1 MLEVEGLVK
10 RYGQKTAV
18 ADVSFTVGKGEIF
31 GLLGP
36 NGAGKST
43 IIECALG
50 IKKRDAGSV
59 RVLGME
65 PKANRR
71 ALFKRVGVQ
80 FQQSA
85 YQDRIR
91 VREACVLISSLH
103 DRPLPYGELLKDFG
117 LADKERQ
124 MVGSLSGGERQKLS
138 IILAL
143 LPDPEMV
150 FLDELTTG
158 LDPSARRDMWQYIQY
173 LQQREITVFLTTH
186 YMEEAQHLCDRV
198 CMLDHGRIV
207 IQDTV
212 PRVIDA
218 CGLTHIVS
226 IKTDV
231 RDKDLLSDMK
241 GISDIQ
247 MEAGVVHF
255 SMDRDVKLIDV
266 IRQLDERRVDIAEL
280 NMKSPSLEDA
290 YLHLVGGEEA
300 AV

>member
-1 MLEVEGLVK
+1 LLEVQGLVK
-10 RYGQKTAV
+10 RYGHKTAV
-18 ADVSFTVGKGEIF
+18 DDVSFTVKKGEIF

-43 IIECALG
+43 VIECVLG
-50 IKKRDAGSV
+50 IKKRDAGTV
-59 RVLGME
+59 RLLGMKPE
-65 PKANRR
+65 ANRR

-91 VREACVLISSLH
+91 VKEACVLISSLH
-103 DRPLPYGELLKDFG
+103 EKPLPYESLLADFG
-117 LADKERQ
+117 LGDKERQ

-158 LDPSARRDMWQYIQY
+158 LDPSARRDMWQYIRY
-173 LQQREITVFLTTH
+173 LQERGITVFLTTH

-198 CMLDHGRIV
+198 CMLDQGRIV

-218 CGLTHIVS
+218 CGLTHVVG
-226 IKTDV
+226 IKTDIQ
-231 RDKDLLSDMK
+231 DKSSLSDMK

-247 MEAGVVHF
+247 MEEGLIHF
-255 SMDRDVKLIDV
+255 SMDRGTKLIDV
-266 IRQLDERRVDIAEL
+266 IRQLDERHIDIEEL

>member
-1 MLEVEGLVK
+1 LLEVQGLTK
-10 RYGQKTAV
+10 RYGNKIAV
-18 ADVSFTVGKGEIF
+18 DDVSFTVGKGEVF

-43 IIECALG
+43 TIECALG
-50 IKKRDAGSV
+50 IKKRDSGSV
-59 RVLGME
+59 RLLGME
-65 PKANRR
+65 PGANRR

-91 VREACVLISSLH
+91 VWEACVLISSLH
-103 DRPLPYGELLKDFG
+103 EKPLPYEALLKDFS
-117 LADKERQ
+117 LQDKERQ

-173 LQQREITVFLTTH
+173 LQKRGITVFLTTH

-218 CGLTHIVS
+218 CGLTHVLS
-226 IKTDV
+226 IKTDI
-231 RDKDLLSDMK
+231 RDKGLLSDMK

-247 MEAGVVHF
+247 MEDGLIHF
-255 SMDRDVKLIDV
+255 SMDRDEKLIDV
-266 IRQLDERRVDIAEL
+266 IRQLDERHVNIEEL

-290 YLHLVGGEEA
+290 YLHLVDGEEA